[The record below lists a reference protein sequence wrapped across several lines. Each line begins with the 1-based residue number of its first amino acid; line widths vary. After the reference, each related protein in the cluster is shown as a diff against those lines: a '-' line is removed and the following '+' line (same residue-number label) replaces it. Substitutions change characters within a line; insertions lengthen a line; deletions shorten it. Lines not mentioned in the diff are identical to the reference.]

1 MEELTSIETL
11 LVRYFSGNISP
22 EEARKVE
29 TWIALSEE
37 NAKVARQIQLL
48 SLASDS
54 TSIEKRIDIDKAH
67 GALSRRIRKDKA
79 KGVFRWVE
87 RVAAVL
93 LIPVSMAFFYEMS
106 FKGDAEVQILEART
120 NPGMT
125 TKLSLS
131 DGTVV
136 NLNSGSTLK
145 YPNTFTGDV
154 RSVQLEGEAFFDV
167 AKDIHKKFVVTT
179 TDGQKVEVH
188 GTSFNLEAF
197 PTDSI
202 TTTTLLTGSVTFI
215 SGDHACN
222 MFPFQKLVYDRRT
235 GRMTIRHTEGD
246 TETSWKEGKIVF
258 NDTPFNEVLRVLS
271 KRYNVQFIV
280 DTKKYDDDAFTG
292 SFTTQHIGQVLT
304 VFKASSGVRWKYEE
318 ANELE
323 KVQRI
328 RIY

>member
-11 LVRYFSGNISP
+11 LVRYFSGNISS

-145 YPNTFTGDV
+145 
-154 RSVQLEGEAFFDV
+154 
-167 AKDIHKKFVVTT
+167 
-179 TDGQKVEVH
+179 
-188 GTSFNLEAF
+188 
-197 PTDSI
+197 
-202 TTTTLLTGSVTFI
+202 
-215 SGDHACN
+215 
-222 MFPFQKLVYDRRT
+222 
-235 GRMTIRHTEGD
+235 
-246 TETSWKEGKIVF
+246 
-258 NDTPFNEVLRVLS
+258 
-271 KRYNVQFIV
+271 
-280 DTKKYDDDAFTG
+280 
-292 SFTTQHIGQVLT
+292 
-304 VFKASSGVRWKYEE
+304 
-318 ANELE
+318 
-323 KVQRI
+323 
-328 RIY
+328 